1 MVVTQHTLQYLSDF
15 MSPVTYT
22 FKKTGKTNVSCFVLY
37 VWGFHL
43 MIPFEDS
50 QIILSQHSWFLW
62 LQTNCACHEALVQN
76 RSSSIAQ
83 GQGVSTPGFSLA
95 AALADEPSWLYDLT
109 CYRGNIL
116 SSHQLPVHHCDS
128 MLRNVYLT
136 KSSNKFS
143 WYYRAKYF
151 KKYYRLFPC
160 KPQLCRKI
168 RPTSYKKSLKD
179 IQNAI
184 FCIIILDKYQIPAP
198 GKSSSCKK
206 YIFLV
211 CFPFFFFSNSLWKVE
226 QILHL

>member
-1 MVVTQHTLQYLSDF
+1 MFRVVCVRFSFDDPFRGLPDHAFSTQLI
-15 MSPVTYT
+15 PVIN
-22 FKKTGKTNVSCFVLY
+22 F
-37 VWGFHL
+37 
-43 MIPFEDS
+43 
-50 QIILSQHSWFLW
+50 
-62 LQTNCACHEALVQN
+62 QTNCACHEVLVQY

-83 GQGVSTPGFSLA
+83 GQGVSTLGCSLA

-136 KSSNKFS
+136 KSSDKFS
-143 WYYRAKYF
+143 WYYRGKYF
-151 KKYYRLFPC
+151 KKYYRFFPC

-184 FCIIILDKYQIPAP
+184 FCIIILDK
-198 GKSSSCKK
+198 
-206 YIFLV
+206 
-211 CFPFFFFSNSLWKVE
+211 
-226 QILHL
+226 